1 MTCPADST
9 TLQLTCTVDRHT
21 IIWVRC
27 APASV
32 CSIRTCKYMEGA
44 QNSKCGMAVGGAK
57 QRVGLKETLDMEL
70 LFQKAVLSLSSDAGQ
85 KPCSGQPQTGPVSVF
100 TEELRRC
107 WLWFGQ
113 CYAPQSIR
121 EKGTDP
127 YPVPFKSRNNCSP
140 CIKGSFCLES
150 RFSSLSHRSF

>member
-44 QNSKCGMAVGGAK
+44 QNSKCRMAVGGAK

-70 LFQKAVLSLSSDAGQ
+70 FFQKAVLSLSSDAGQ
-85 KPCSGQPQTGPVSVF
+85 KPCSGQPLTGPVSVF

-150 RFSSLSHRSF
+150 CFSSLSHRSF

>member
-44 QNSKCGMAVGGAK
+44 QNSKCGLAVGGAK
-57 QRVGLKETLDMEL
+57 QRVGLKETLDMDS
-70 LFQKAVLSLSSDAGQ
+70 LFQKAVLGLSSDAGQ
-85 KPCSGQPQTGPVSVF
+85 KPCSGQPLTGPVSVF

-107 WLWFGQ
+107 WLWLGQ
-113 CYAPQSIR
+113 CYPPQSIR
-121 EKGTDP
+121 EKGTIL
-127 YPVPFKSRNNCSP
+127 YPVSFKSRNNCSP
-140 CIKGSFCLES
+140 CIKGSFCLEGH
-150 RFSSLSHRSF
+150 FSSLPRRSF